1 MLEPS
6 GFVARKPSGN
16 LHSPRGPALTDAL
29 AGLYNRRHAMDN
41 LHPAWA
47 EADRGLHPLAIL
59 MLDIDHCKA
68 VNDTHGLDA
77 GDEFR
82 LIAPI
87 SCATTRGRSRCCS
100 AGCWAVKRWGRA

>member
-1 MLEPS
+1 MLDPS
-6 GFVARKPSGN
+6 GFVKNKSGGNPPS
-16 LHSPRGPALTDAL
+16 LRSSALTDAL
-29 AGLYNRRHAMDN
+29 AALYNRCLAMDN

-68 VNDTHGLDA
+68 VNDPHGHDA

-82 LIAPI
+82 LIAPDA
-87 SCATTRGRSRCCS
+87 SYGGDLPLAE
-100 AGCWAVKRWGRA
+100 RAP

>member
-16 LHSPRGPALTDAL
+16 LHSPRDPAMTDAL
-29 AGLYNRRHAMDN
+29 ADLYNRRHAMDN

-82 LIAPI
+82 LIAPDT
-87 SCATTRGRSRCCS
+87 SFDGALPL
-100 AGCWAVKRWGRA
+100 AERAP